1 MVKHMEL
8 QNDFLPSI
16 YARDASIVPV
26 VSKRRATL
34 QRLGSA
40 RRRQGLSVRCLAQ
53 RLGRTVT
60 EVRQQEGE
68 CADLLVSELYR
79 WQTALDVPLQELL
92 SEPSDELSPR
102 TQMCAQLLKITKTVK
117 SLGREAKSV
126 EMRRT
131 VQFLTEQLLELMPE
145 LKDVAS
151 WPAVGNRRRADEVG
165 RIGENLIPDIWV
177 HEAS

>member
-1 MVKHMEL
+1 MEL
-8 QNDFLPSI
+8 QNDFLPSL
-16 YARDASIVPV
+16 YVREASNIPV
-26 VSKRRATL
+26 VSNRRATL
-34 QRLGSA
+34 QQLGSA

-53 RLGRTVT
+53 RLGRAVT
-60 EVRQQEGE
+60 EVRQQEDE

-92 SEPSDELSPR
+92 SEPSDALSPR
-102 TQMCAQLLKITKTVK
+102 IEMRVQLLKIMKTVK
-117 SLGREAKSV
+117 SLSREAKSV

-145 LKDVAS
+145 LQDVAS
-151 WPAVGNRRRADEVG
+151 WPAVGHRRRADEVG
-165 RIGENLIPDIWV
+165 RIGENLIPDTWV